1 MDRIGIAQDSFP
13 FGWGSGQLPV
23 NSLAPAMGLV
33 GMSSAEGRPHYP
45 LEHDV
50 ETLEQNAPRV
60 RVSQRNALASRMD
73 YLRTHIAHQ
82 TYPGTWLGESSM
94 CGSMRQGFPEAARTR
109 LTDLFEPRLV
119 LTPEAAAFAESV
131 DVGDEIQI
139 MLWLAQRHLP
149 GTERAVVAAIR
160 DPEDGTSSLHMTVR
174 TSASVHE
181 VVEAEDRLHDALF
194 DRLTRA
200 SRSLISLGYEF
211 AARRN
216 GSTGF
221 PESGRQS
228 LSIGGGGRSTNLD
241 REVVLRAVQP
251 SATQAR
257 GPAPS
262 AHERGGPPSGGSLPG
277 E

>member
-1 MDRIGIAQDSFP
+1 MSIVQDSFSL
-13 FGWGSGQLPV
+13 GWGIGQLPV
-23 NSLAPAMGLV
+23 NSLAPAMGLI
-33 GMSSAEGRPHYP
+33 GMRFSVEDKPHYT

-50 ETLEQNAPRV
+50 ETLEQDAPRV
-60 RVSQRNALASRMD
+60 RDTQRNALAARMD
-73 YLRTHIAHQ
+73 HLRAHIVQQTH
-82 TYPGTWLGESSM
+82 PGTWLGESSM
-94 CGSMRQGFPEAARTR
+94 CGSMRRGLPETVTTR
-109 LTDLFEPRLV
+109 LADRFEPRLV

-131 DVGDEIQI
+131 GVSDDIQI
-139 MLWLAQRHLP
+139 VFWLAQRHIP

-174 TSASVHE
+174 TSASAHE

-200 SRSLISLGYEF
+200 SRWLISLGYEF

-216 GSTGF
+216 GPTGF
-221 PESGRQS
+221 LEGGRQS

-241 REVVLRAVQP
+241 WEILLRAVQP
-251 SATQAR
+251 FATQTR
-257 GPAPS
+257 GPTPS
-262 AHERGGPPSGGSLPG
+262 AHERGGPPGGGSLPG